1 MKYVVVDDN
10 EVDRLLI
17 ETYAHAHPEL
27 QMKGSFEHPLEAI
40 EAVNQHPPDL
50 LFLDIEMPMMNGV
63 DFLRSL
69 HQPPLC
75 IFITSHPEF
84 ALEAFELY
92 ALDYVLKPIT
102 EARFNATVQ
111 RAKNFFEIR
120 QNALEY
126 KHQIEQ
132 DSIVIQEGYDTHR
145 IHLADILYLEA
156 LKDYTCIYTTQ
167 RRYVTLGNISRTIE
181 NLNQPVFTRVHR
193 SYAINSRHIDS
204 IMDNK
209 IRILETEIPIGKTYR
224 NIVNALRKQS

>member
-27 QMKGSFEHPLEAI
+27 QLKGSFEHPLEAI

-69 HQPPLC
+69 QHPPIC
-75 IFITSHPEF
+75 VFITSHPEF
-84 ALEAFELY
+84 ALEAFELF

-102 EARFNATVQ
+102 EVRFNVAVN

-126 KHQIEQ
+126 KHHIEQ
-132 DSIVIQEGYDTHR
+132 DTIVIQEGYETHR
-145 IHLADILYLEA
+145 ISISDILFLEA
-156 LKDYTCIYTTQ
+156 LKDYTCIFTKH

-181 NLNQPVFTRVHR
+181 GLNLPAFTRVHR
-193 SYAINSRHIDS
+193 SYAINTRHIDS
-204 IMDNK
+204 IADNK

-224 NIVNALRKQS
+224 NIVNILRKQS